1 MTKQQLIELL
11 ATESNLTKRQSER
24 TLNTLLDIIER
35 TLAAGERV
43 SISGFGTFDT
53 TNRNARRGV
62 DPRTGAP
69 IEIPAM
75 TLAQF
80 RPGHQL
86 KTTVK

>member
-24 TLNTLLDIIER
+24 TLNTLLGIIER
-35 TLAAGERV
+35 TVAAGERV

-53 TNRNARRGV
+53 SNRAARKGV

-69 IEIPAM
+69 SPS
-75 TLAQF
+75 
-80 RPGHQL
+80 RR
-86 KTTVK
+86 